1 MESKPQKDNSRIILA
16 FVLIGVGI
24 LWILRR
30 IGFYIDLPDIHL
42 HNIFYPIRQFFHGWG
57 HFIFSWQMVLIIV
70 GLVLLAGKRPL
81 GIVFFIIG
89 GVFILPKL
97 FYFPGF
103 TFSLIF
109 PVLLIGIGLA
119 MVVKRI

>member
-1 MESKPQKDNSRIILA
+1 MENKPQKDNSRIVLA
-16 FVLIGVGI
+16 FVLIGIGI
-24 LWILRR
+24 LWILRKL
-30 IGFYIDLPDIHL
+30 GFYINLPDINWHG
-42 HNIFYPIRQFFHGWG
+42 IFFPIRHFFHGWG
-57 HFIFSWQMVLIIV
+57 HFIFSWQMILIIV
-70 GLVLLAGKRPL
+70 GLVLLAGKRSL
-81 GIVFFIIG
+81 GIVFIIIG

-97 FYFPGF
+97 FYFPGL